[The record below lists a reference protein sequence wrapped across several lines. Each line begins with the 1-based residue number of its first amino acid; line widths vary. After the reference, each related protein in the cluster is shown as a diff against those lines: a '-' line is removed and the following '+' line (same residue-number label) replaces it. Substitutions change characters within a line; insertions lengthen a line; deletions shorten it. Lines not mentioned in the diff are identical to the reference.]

1 MLSGSYER
9 QNRLNNH
16 CCNERQQPITE
27 ITALSNLECQQQSA
41 DINNPPVFVHSS
53 GKQPPQ
59 PAINTRCSS
68 PDQTAVTMTYGNANY
83 EYTTTTRSTSDLFTF
98 SSIADYGLTSPDA
111 KSSLCFD
118 NDVCQQ
124 STAIKTPLS
133 RINHVHSDLRVS
145 KPSDTP
151 YQRRHRL
158 LERAALPILADNI
171 LDMRLCSSPAPL
183 EVSLNSSGEIHRLPS
198 QHSPKDTIRRITPQ
212 TMVNVLDGVYQ
223 SCYNQLLII
232 DCRYPYE
239 YLGGHIPGAI
249 NINTPD
255 AIDRLLLENPDKS
268 SHTCI
273 VFHCE
278 FSSQRAPRMAL
289 HVRNF
294 DRLLNSDRY
303 PHLHYPEIYILD
315 GGYKAFY
322 DSFSVPLCHEERLT
336 NPCVLGTL

>member
-1 MLSGSYER
+1 
-9 QNRLNNH
+9 
-16 CCNERQQPITE
+16 
-27 ITALSNLECQQQSA
+27 
-41 DINNPPVFVHSS
+41 
-53 GKQPPQ
+53 
-59 PAINTRCSS
+59 
-68 PDQTAVTMTYGNANY
+68 MTYGSTNY
-83 EYTTTTRSTSDLFTF
+83 EYTTTTTRLTSELFIP
-98 SSIADYGLTSPDA
+98 SSIADYGMTSPEV
-111 KSSLCFD
+111 KSPLRLD
-118 NDVCQQ
+118 NDFSQQ
-124 STAIKTPLS
+124 FAAIKTPIS
-133 RINHVHSDLRVS
+133 RINHHAHPDLRVS

-158 LERAALPILADNI
+158 MERAALPILADNI

-183 EVSLNSSGEIHRLPS
+183 EMSLNSSGEIHRLPS
-198 QHSPKDTIRRITPQ
+198 QLSPKDTIRRITPQ
-212 TMVNVLDGVYQ
+212 TMVDLLDGVYQ
-223 SCYNQLLII
+223 SCYSQLLII

-255 AIDRLLLENPDKS
+255 AIDRLLLETPDKS
-268 SHTCI
+268 RHTCI

-303 PHLHYPEIYILD
+303 PHLHYPEIYILE

-322 DSFSVPLCHEERLT
+322 DSFSVLHYYEDLE
-336 NPCVLGTL
+336 VLIHVL